1 MAKFALKIFPIDY
14 ILNIFSLIIMNKK
27 VLFFLLGSLIGVAAV
42 EGVRKAIEY
51 TFKLPPYEPDDE
63 DQEGIKSET
72 WVGPNG
78 E

>member
-1 MAKFALKIFPIDY
+1 
-14 ILNIFSLIIMNKK
+14 MNKK
-27 VLFFLLGSLIGVAAV
+27 VLFFAVGALIGVAAV

-51 TFKLPPYEPDDE
+51 TFKLPPYVPDAE